1 MVKMLKENHS
11 RFIRF
16 LSDALLLSA
25 CCLFLISVVEPFMT
39 SNLILPRWH
48 QLPVEA
54 RVSVTYWS
62 YKAII
67 NLNNLYY
74 HEQLLFNDYWFSQ
87 NEGVPIVFMGIPMFL
102 ITMFLTQVFT
112 LVLGLLS
119 LFFKKKKLRI
129 IPFVSSAIV
138 TVLTVRT
145 YVETSA
151 SHISSVKYEPGYW
164 LAYPSMLFF
173 IIAFILS
180 TKVRR

>member
-1 MVKMLKENHS
+1 M
-11 RFIRF
+11 
-16 LSDALLLSA
+16 D
-25 CCLFLISVVEPFMT
+25 
-39 SNLILPRWH
+39 
-48 QLPVEA
+48 
-54 RVSVTYWS
+54 
-62 YKAII
+62 
-67 NLNNLYY
+67 
-74 HEQLLFNDYWFSQ
+74 
-87 NEGVPIVFMGIPMFL
+87 IPMFL

-138 TVLTVRT
+138 TVLMVRT